1 MNTHNLD
8 LNLWVDDR
16 INTAFVKANLSLL
29 RKYSQDF
36 KNNDNKDI
44 LLEQLWL
51 KEYGIELVKSYN
63 QYSCLKFAS
72 EEDRTVFLIKWS

>member
-16 INTAFVKANLSLL
+16 INTAFVKANLALL
-29 RKYSQDF
+29 QKYSQDF

-63 QYSCLKFAS
+63 QYSNLKFVS

>member
-8 LNLWVDDR
+8 LNLWVDDS
-16 INTAFVKANLSLL
+16 INTAFVKANLALL
-29 RKYSQDF
+29 QKYSQDF
-36 KNNDNKDI
+36 KNNDNKGI

-63 QYSCLKFAS
+63 QYSNLKFVS
-72 EEDRTVFLIKWS
+72 EEDRTVFLLKWS